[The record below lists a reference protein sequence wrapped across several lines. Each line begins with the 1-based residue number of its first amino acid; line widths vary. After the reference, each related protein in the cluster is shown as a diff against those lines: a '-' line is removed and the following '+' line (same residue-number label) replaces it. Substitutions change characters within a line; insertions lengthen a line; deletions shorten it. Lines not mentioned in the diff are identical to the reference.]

1 MEGGAAR
8 MAGKPQT
15 KILLTL
21 GEDLKE
27 RMSNTLAWTMPHT
40 GITSQQA
47 FVRKAIADLCKQLED
62 QHNGGAPFAPTA
74 KTADP
79 Q

>member
-1 MEGGAAR
+1 MAA
-8 MAGKPQT
+8 PQT

-27 RMSNTLAWTMPHT
+27 RMSTTIAWTMPHT
-40 GITSQQA
+40 GVTSQQA
-47 FVRKAIADLCKQLED
+47 FVRKAIAELCKRLED
-62 QHNGGAPFAPTA
+62 QHNGGEPFAPTA
-74 KTADP
+74 KATDS